1 MQVIRGL
8 TNLRTKVK
16 ACALTIG
23 NFDGVHL
30 GHQAVIRKLANKA
43 SQLNLP
49 VVVMLFE
56 PQPLEYFRPE
66 TRPARLARLRDKIL
80 MLETLPVDY
89 ALVLRFGQALSGL
102 SPVEFVQNILV
113 DGLNTK
119 YLVVGDDFRF
129 GRQRAG
135 DFELLQSLAA
145 RFDFVVENTGSEMIE
160 GVRISSTWIRDVLA
174 AGDLKSAR
182 RFLGRPY
189 SIAGRVIH
197 GKKNGRTIGF
207 PTANIAMNRKNSPVH
222 GVFAVTMTRFQ
233 ERAWTG
239 VANVGVRP
247 TFGGDPVVY
256 LEVHLFDFD
265 QDLYGSCV
273 EVHFHEKIRDEMRFH
288 SIDELIQQIQQDV
301 VVARDILAGLAGLT

>member
-233 ERAWTG
+233 
-239 VANVGVRP
+239 
-247 TFGGDPVVY
+247 
-256 LEVHLFDFD
+256 
-265 QDLYGSCV
+265 
-273 EVHFHEKIRDEMRFH
+273 
-288 SIDELIQQIQQDV
+288 
-301 VVARDILAGLAGLT
+301 